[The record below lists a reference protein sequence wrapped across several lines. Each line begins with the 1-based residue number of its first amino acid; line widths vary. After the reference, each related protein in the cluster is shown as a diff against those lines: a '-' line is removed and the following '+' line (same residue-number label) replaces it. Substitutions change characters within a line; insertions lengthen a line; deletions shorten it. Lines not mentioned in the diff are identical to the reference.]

1 MAEPMRPL
9 DELVDQWIQELD
21 RKGRRRA
28 ATMQKAW
35 RLLKPEV
42 ERASRSKDGMLT
54 LDARALDRICRRID
68 RKDNPR
74 AQRWLEKTT
83 LNLLLFR
90 LRRARRLQSSYLN
103 VPRQVPRRFAVPLE
117 RISLAELRQA
127 QQLRRHLA
135 RRSPLPPPPA
145 WKWSPAV
152 WYFCEFVASAVLTSG
167 FLVPGL
173 LQRLLDCEDHDLAPR
188 GWISLP
194 QHTPRQSGNGRGR
207 VGIRFPL
214 IPPTGRYLR
223 RLRDA
228 LRDLGRATLHSCDP
242 WVFPEAW
249 RSPTWSSQT
258 VAPAW
263 RMFLQTAGLE
273 PKYASARRLLAHL
286 ARCGAL
292 LAVLDGSPPFLVSV
306 ATGEI
311 TVSPMT
317 RASFR
322 RNFIGRAHGQRS
334 PKGGAPPT
342 PPRAGRRRRRRD
354 SGSLSLF
361 DQIETVRLQ
370 LRRESQMADRRVLAA
385 TIRAIIGPRPFSLPG
400 AEPATIFDFNSRC
413 YGAWVAALLDGRDRP
428 GTVATRCSA
437 LATAF
442 PSHSGDR
449 PIMHWTAQDWE
460 TTMGAILEE
469 HETSSVKAAFKR
481 FVAFLWEEDLA
492 EPLTINWRA
501 PALSKVPVPKP
512 VPLVGFEDFEWTFSA
527 CQELPAEPSLQRLL
541 QVMAILGFF
550 AGLRSSEATHLELRH
565 FILDPEPLLEVRVSK
580 TREGL
585 RNLYLERLVPEP
597 YLSIL
602 VAFYKQRLQETG
614 GDPYA
619 PFLATPTHPTRYD
632 SSTLSSLV
640 GLALRQAVGESLC
653 FHHLRHAFASW
664 FLLRW
669 VVAIGAV
676 TPDPAEHP
684 WARAAL
690 FQAPALAGL
699 RSLLFGLHAPRP
711 GQPEFSHGL
720 VVLCRLLGHGSPAT
734 TLSAY
739 CHTLDV
745 VHALLKRHGVGD
757 RP

>member
-1 MAEPMRPL
+1 MADAVGPL
-9 DELVDQWIQELD
+9 DELVEQWIQELD

-54 LDARALDRICRRID
+54 LDNRALERICRRID

-90 LRRARRLQSSYLN
+90 LRRARRLQSAYLN
-103 VPRQVPRRFAVPLE
+103 VPRQVPRHFAVPLE
-117 RISLAELRQA
+117 RISPAELRHA
-127 QQLRRHLA
+127 QQLRCYLA
-135 RRSPLPPPPA
+135 RRGPLPPPPG
-145 WKWSPAV
+145 WKWSAAV
-152 WYFCEFVASAVLTSG
+152 WYFCEFVTSAVLNG
-167 FLVPGL
+167 ILVPGL
-173 LQRLLDCEDHDLAPR
+173 VQKLLDCQGHDLVPR

-194 QHTPRQSGNGRGR
+194 QHTPRPSGDGRRR

-214 IPPTGRYLR
+214 NPPISRYLQQ
-223 RLRDA
+223 LRDA
-228 LRDLGRATLHSCDP
+228 LRNLGRATLHSRDP

-258 VAPAW
+258 FAPAW

-273 PKYASARRLLAHL
+273 PKSASSRRLLAHL

-292 LAVLDGSPPFLVSV
+292 LAVLDGLPPFLVSV

-317 RASFR
+317 LPSFR
-322 RNFIGRAHGQRS
+322 RNFIGQDDGRRSRHGAALPR
-334 PKGGAPPT
+334 
-342 PPRAGRRRRRRD
+342 PPRTGRRRRPRD
-354 SGSLSLF
+354 SGSISLF
-361 DQIETVRLQ
+361 DEVETVRLQ
-370 LRRESQMADRRVLAA
+370 LRRESRMGDRRVLAA
-385 TIRAIIGPRPFSLPG
+385 RIRAIIGSRPFSPP
-400 AEPATIFDFNSRC
+400 AADPATVFDFNSRC
-413 YGAWVAALLDGRDRP
+413 YGAWVAALLEGRDRP

-442 PSHSGDR
+442 PSHFGDR
-449 PIMHWTAQDWE
+449 PITQWTGQDWE
-460 TTMGAILEE
+460 STMSAVLED

-481 FVAFLWEEDLA
+481 FGAFLWEEDLA
-492 EPLTINWRA
+492 EPVTIDWRA
-501 PALSKVPVPKP
+501 PALSKVPVPKL
-512 VPLVGFEDFEWTFSA
+512 VPLVGFEDFERTFSA
-527 CQELPAEPSLQRLL
+527 CQELPAEPPLRRLL

-565 FILDPEPLLEVRVSK
+565 FLLDPEPLLEVRVSK

-585 RNLYLERLVPEP
+585 RNLYLARLMPEP

-602 VAFYKQRLQETG
+602 VTFYLQRLQETG

-619 PFLATPTHPTRYD
+619 PFLATPAHPQHYD
-632 SSTLSSLV
+632 SSTLSSFV

-676 TPDPAEHP
+676 TPDPAKHP
-684 WARAAL
+684 WARAAV
-690 FQAPALAGL
+690 FQHPALDGL

-711 GQPEFSHGL
+711 GQAEFSHGL

-739 CHTLDV
+739 CHTVDV
-745 VHALLKRHGVGD
+745 VTSLLRSQ
-757 RP
+757 RPKL